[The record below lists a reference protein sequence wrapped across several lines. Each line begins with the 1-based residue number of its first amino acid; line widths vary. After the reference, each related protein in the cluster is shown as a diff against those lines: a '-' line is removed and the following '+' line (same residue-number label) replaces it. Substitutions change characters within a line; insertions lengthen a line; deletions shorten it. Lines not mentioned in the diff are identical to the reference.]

1 MTIAEAKEIAE
12 QLLLEEKIEYSNG
25 LYRYTQ
31 IELAYHS
38 NRIEG
43 STLTKEHTSSLFSTN
58 TILAEKDEII
68 RADDIIE
75 MNNHFAAFRYILHN
89 AEKPL
94 DEQTIKNIHK
104 ILLTGTKQAAEDWF
118 NIGEYK
124 KIANCIGGVIETQ
137 SPEKVPE
144 LMKKLI
150 ESYNS
155 TEKTIDDIIAFHAH
169 FEKIHPF
176 QDGNGRTG
184 RLIIFKECLGN
195 GVVPFIIDEQHKDFY
210 IRGLQNYPDIKGHL
224 LDTCLSA
231 QDKYLEVCN
240 KFRLPKEKAE

>member
-1 MTIAEAKEIAE
+1 MTIAE
-12 QLLLEEKIEYSNG
+12 QLLQEEKIEYSNG

-43 STLTKEHTSSLFSTN
+43 STLTKEYTCSLFSTN

-68 RADDIIE
+68 RADDVIE

-94 DEQTIKNIHK
+94 DEQMIKNIHK
-104 ILLTGTKQAAEDWF
+104 ILLTGTKQAAEEWF
-118 NIGEYK
+118 NVGEYK
-124 KIANCIGGVIETQ
+124 KHENIIGGGVETQ
-137 SPEKVPE
+137 SPDKVPAVMKE
-144 LMKKLI
+144 LIDRYSK
-150 ESYNS
+150 
-155 TEKTIDDIIAFHAH
+155 TEKTIDNIIAFHAY

-184 RLIIFKECLGN
+184 RLVMFKECLGN
-195 GVVPFIIDEQHKDFY
+195 GIVPFIIDEQHKDFY
-210 IRGLQNYPDIKGHL
+210 IRGLQNYPKIKGYL
-224 LDTCLSA
+224 VDTCLSA
-231 QDKYLEVCN
+231 QDKYMAVCN
-240 KFRLPKEKAE
+240 KLRLPKEKTNA